1 MVEINVMR
9 IPALQD
15 CDPARIALAFRGY
28 NITNLGRTRELL
40 ADSRFGEYLR
50 TELEYAS
57 KLAADFLGI
66 PVDLVSTTRE
76 GIDLNETRYGES
88 VAFILAVEFAQFAL
102 LREVTGVKTEQC
114 RVAFGYSLGEIAALV
129 CGGLLPKES
138 AYEIPLRVATDCHA
152 LMVDSKLAI
161 VFSKQSSIPSL
172 AIEQICLDVTLETGK
187 TIAVSAQLS
196 PNTLL
201 VLGQGDSLEVLAK
214 RIKELNLKGI
224 VVRPKDNRFP
234 PLHTP
239 IMWQRFISDRVSL
252 MLQKVKFAAQPPSPP
267 VFSMA
272 LGRVDYTPYN
282 VREHL
287 RQWMD
292 HPQRLWDAV
301 DYTLLHGVDLVVH
314 LGPDP
319 NLIPATYKRLSEN
332 IAAQFQESMGLRALS
347 YAVHRPWLQSILPQQ
362 AFLLRAPAIRQV
374 ILEDELLAI

>member
-1 MVEINVMR
+1 MR

-15 CDPARIALAFRGY
+15 CDPARMALAFRGY
-28 NITNLGRTRELL
+28 NITNLGRTREFL
-40 ADSRFGEYLR
+40 ADVRFGEFLR
-50 TELEYAS
+50 IELEYAS
-57 KLAADFLGI
+57 KLATDFLGF
-66 PVDLVSTTRE
+66 PVDLVATTRE

-88 VAFILAVEFAQFAL
+88 VAFILAVEFAQFAI
-102 LREVTGVKTEQC
+102 LRELCGLATERC
-114 RVAFGYSLGEIAALV
+114 RLAFGYSLGEIAALV

-138 AYEIPLRVATDCHA
+138 AYEIPLRVAGDCHA
-152 LMVDSKLAI
+152 LMANSRLAI

-172 AIEQICLDVTLETGK
+172 AIEQICLDITRETGK
-187 TIAVSAQLS
+187 TVAVSAQLS

-201 VLGQGDSLEVLAK
+201 VIGQGDSLDGLAK
-214 RIKELNLKGI
+214 RIKELDLRGI

-239 IMWQRFISDRVSL
+239 IMWQRYISDQASL
-252 MLQKVKFAAQPPSPP
+252 LLQKVPFADQPPSPP
-267 VFSMA
+267 VYSMA
-272 LGRVDYTPYN
+272 LGKVDYTPYN

-301 DYTLLHGVDLVVH
+301 DYTLMHGVDTVVH

-332 IAAQFQESMGLRALS
+332 VASQFQENMGIRALS

-362 AFLLRAPAIRQV
+362 AFLLRAPTIKQV
-374 ILEDELLAI
+374 ILEDELLA